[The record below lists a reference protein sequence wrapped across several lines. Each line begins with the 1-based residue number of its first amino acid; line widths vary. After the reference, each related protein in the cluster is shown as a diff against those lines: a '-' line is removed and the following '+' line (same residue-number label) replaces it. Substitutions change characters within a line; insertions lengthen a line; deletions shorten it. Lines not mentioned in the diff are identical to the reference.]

1 MLFHSRVLFSLLR
14 LVPFGSVL
22 RFNSFTLSVIAR
34 QTCVCFMSGL
44 YTHFTYIHFSGG
56 MKLSACDVLLNSLFN
71 SLSPAF
77 DFWQHESESAKLPT
91 HTERDER
98 KTERDEHTNQTE
110 NEYAIR
116 YKWMEN
122 VCKILCW
129 ALFVS
134 QFTVSCALL
143 HSAPRLR
150 PHATHIAQ
158 THTFHPSH
166 KQ

>member
-22 RFNSFTLSVIAR
+22 RFNSFSLSVIAR

-44 YTHFTYIHFSGG
+44 CTHFTYIHFSGG

-91 HTERDER
+91 QRERESREKPSATKTQTKR
-98 KTERDEHTNQTE
+98 KMNMQFGTNGWKMCVKY
-110 NEYAIR
+110 YAGR
-116 YKWMEN
+116 CLSLN
-122 VCKILCW
+122 
-129 ALFVS
+129 S
-134 QFTVSCALL
+134 Q
-143 HSAPRLR
+143 
-150 PHATHIAQ
+150 
-158 THTFHPSH
+158 
-166 KQ
+166 

>member
-91 HTERDER
+91 QRERESREKPSATKTQTKR
-98 KTERDEHTNQTE
+98 KMNMQFGTNGWKMCVKY
-110 NEYAIR
+110 YAGR
-116 YKWMEN
+116 CLSLN
-122 VCKILCW
+122 
-129 ALFVS
+129 S
-134 QFTVSCALL
+134 Q
-143 HSAPRLR
+143 
-150 PHATHIAQ
+150 
-158 THTFHPSH
+158 
-166 KQ
+166 